1 MQRCAGILVF
11 KLMKEEEIFQNLCI
25 YDKRHPD
32 YDEDVFRFTTPDGC
46 GCDNCFYGR
55 TELAL
60 EILRLRENTDMILN
74 KVLNKALIGRN
85 KLKSPDSNQ
94 IAQFVIN
101 YLEENDK

>member
-1 MQRCAGILVF
+1 MIEDEILY
-11 KLMKEEEIFQNLCI
+11 KLCY
-25 YDKRHPD
+25 YDERHPD
-32 YDEDVFRFTTPDGC
+32 YNSAVSRGSSKETC
-46 GCDNCFYGR
+46 ACDNCFYGR

-74 KVLNKALIGRN
+74 KVLNKALIGIN
-85 KLKSPDSNQ
+85 KLKSPDSNK

>member
-1 MQRCAGILVF
+1 
-11 KLMKEEEIFQNLCI
+11 MKEEEVLYKLCY
-25 YDKRHPD
+25 YDERHPD
-32 YDEDVFRFTTPDGC
+32 YNSEVSRGSSKETC
-46 GCDNCFYGR
+46 ACDNCFYGR

-60 EILRLRENTDMILN
+60 EILRSREYADMLLN